1 MHDTHDCQDSAIT
14 DMQDRPET
22 PPPPYNLEDSNPH
35 SSSTFHNPEL
45 AELESGIPYKVRGLK
60 SPPVR
65 YFSPKDGN

>member
-1 MHDTHDCQDSAIT
+1 MHDTHDWQDSAIT
-14 DMQDRPET
+14 GMQDRPET

-45 AELESGIPYKVRGLK
+45 AELKSGIPYQVRGLK

-65 YFSPKDGN
+65 HDSPTDGN